1 MPGLPDRHIIIIGGG
16 VIGVS
21 TAYYLSRHTA
31 FTASKGSIRVTIVEG
46 SEIAAGASGKA
57 GGFLARDLYV
67 VTPSILFGNLHP
79 YHRC

>member
-21 TAYYLSRHTA
+21 TAYYLSRHAA
-31 FTASKGSIRVTIVEG
+31 FTASKGNIRVTIVEG

-57 GGFLARDLYV
+57 GGFLARDL
-67 VTPSILFGNLHP
+67 
-79 YHRC
+79 